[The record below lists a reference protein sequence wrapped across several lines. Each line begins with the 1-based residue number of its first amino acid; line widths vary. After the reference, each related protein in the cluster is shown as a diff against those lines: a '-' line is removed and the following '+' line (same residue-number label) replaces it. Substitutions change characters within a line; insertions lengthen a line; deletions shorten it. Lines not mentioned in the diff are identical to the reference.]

1 MTDFDEMLYARCIL
15 LNGTNTKILLIKE
28 YKPLIEKYVLR
39 VPTVLIN
46 YHNYDEEIKSWF
58 NKKLAMNVI
67 LNSPDDLNILLNP
80 DITNI
85 HSTIVHVF
93 KSAYPFEN
101 NRENENILES
111 MWVDF
116 KDISSVFKD
125 PEIYMDE
132 FTHLLLNYYSTQEML
147 NDKIDK
153 LHDKLAY
160 I

>member
-1 MTDFDEMLYARCIL
+1 
-15 LNGTNTKILLIKE
+15 
-28 YKPLIEKYVLR
+28 
-39 VPTVLIN
+39 
-46 YHNYDEEIKSWF
+46 
-58 NKKLAMNVI
+58 
-67 LNSPDDLNILLNP
+67 
-80 DITNI
+80 
-85 HSTIVHVF
+85 
-93 KSAYPFEN
+93 
-101 NRENENILES
+101 

-132 FTHLLLNYYSTQEML
+132 FTHLLLDHYSTQEML